1 MVETPPR
8 ALGVFADAGQRPLAE
23 TGKSGADRGRGGRYV
38 IIPPAYAGFVPRS
51 RFAVQSSTFGVWA
64 VFRGALSKGSPK
76 RVRNGE
82 EEEEDFHSLS

>member
-1 MVETPPR
+1 
-8 ALGVFADAGQRPLAE
+8 VFADAWQPPLAE
-23 TGKSGADRGRGGRYV
+23 TDKSGVDRGRGGRYV
-38 IIPPAYAGFVPRS
+38 AEPPAYTGFVPRS

-76 RVRNGE
+76 RVRKGE